1 MAIIT
6 IDGPAGAGKSTIG
19 RALASRLAYT
29 YLDTGAM
36 YRAVAWIVKENGLD
50 ITDENAVSWL
60 LGHIHLDFNFNG
72 DKIIMNNKDIS
83 DIIRGQEMDA
93 LSSAISRFEKVRDY
107 LTRLQREIGGCGDI
121 VAEGRDMG
129 TVVFPSADFKFFI
142 TADASERAM
151 RRKKQLELMGRV
163 ADYDEILAQ
172 IEARDRA
179 DSTRKLSPLKKASD
193 AMVIDTTGLAI
204 KDILDRMLILMENS
218 RGYGKQLRY

>member
-19 RALASRLAYT
+19 RALASRLAYI

-36 YRAVAWIVKENGLD
+36 YRAVAWVVKENGLD
-50 ITDENAVSWL
+50 IMDENAVSWL
-60 LGHIHLDFNFNG
+60 LGRIHLVFNFHG

-93 LSSAISRFEKVRDY
+93 LSSAVSRFQTVRDY

-151 RRKKQLELMGRV
+151 RRKKQLEAMGRI
-163 ADYDEILAQ
+163 ADYNEILAQ
-172 IEARDRA
+172 IETRDLA

-193 AMVIDTTGLAI
+193 AVIIDTTGLSVRS
-204 KDILDRMLILMENS
+204 ILDRMLLLMENTKD
-218 RGYGKQLRY
+218 YGK

>member
-6 IDGPAGAGKSTIG
+6 IDGPAGAGKSTIS

-36 YRAVAWIVKENGLD
+36 YRAVALIVKENGLD

-60 LGHIHLDFNFNG
+60 LGHIHLDFKFHG
-72 DKIIMNNKDIS
+72 DKIIMNNRDIS

-93 LSSAISRFEKVRDY
+93 LSSAVSRFEKVRDY
-107 LTRLQREIGGCGDI
+107 LTRLQREIGSCGDI

-142 TADASERAM
+142 TADAPTRAI
-151 RRKKQLELMGRV
+151 RRKKQLEMMGRV

-172 IEARDRA
+172 IETRDMA
-179 DSTRKLSPLKKASD
+179 DSTRTLSPLKKASD
-193 AMVIDTTGLAI
+193 AVVIDTTGLTI
-204 KDILDRMLILMENS
+204 KSTLEHILFLIENAKN
-218 RGYGKQLRY
+218 YKK

>member
-19 RALASRLAYT
+19 RALASRLAYI

-36 YRAVAWIVKENGLD
+36 YRAVAWVVKENGLD
-50 ITDENAVSWL
+50 IMDENAVSWL
-60 LGHIHLDFNFNG
+60 LGRIHLVFNFHG

-93 LSSAISRFEKVRDY
+93 LSSAVSRFQTVRDY

-151 RRKKQLELMGRV
+151 RRKKQLEAMGRI
-163 ADYDEILAQ
+163 ADYNEILAQ
-172 IEARDRA
+172 IETRDLA

-193 AMVIDTTGLAI
+193 AVIIDTTGLSVRS
-204 KDILDRMLILMENS
+204 ILDRMLLLMGNTKD
-218 RGYGKQLRY
+218 YGK